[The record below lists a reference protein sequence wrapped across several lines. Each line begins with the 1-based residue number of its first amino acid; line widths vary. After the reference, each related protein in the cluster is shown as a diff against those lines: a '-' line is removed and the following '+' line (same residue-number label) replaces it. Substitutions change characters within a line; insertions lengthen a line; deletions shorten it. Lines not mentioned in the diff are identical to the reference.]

1 MFGSAWPVALI
12 LALLSTA
19 AAAQPAM
26 RLACESDK
34 MKLCPDVNPG
44 RGEIIPCLTSHKEQL
59 SAGCRQAL
67 EAGTK
72 PADPWRGTRSTPGE
86 QGQKGSR

>member
-1 MFGSAWPVALI
+1 MFRSACIALI
-12 LALLSTA
+12 LGLLSTA
-19 AAAQPAM
+19 AVAQSAM

-44 RGEIIPCLTSHKEQL
+44 RGEIVLCLTSHKEQL

-72 PADPWRGTRSTPGE
+72 PADPWQGARSTPG
-86 QGQKGSR
+86 GQKGSR